1 MTNIVF
7 VFKTL
12 IEIKLTFKHYY
23 DYGSYFKCTSQVEF
37 VFKSRY
43 IIVSGFIEMDINC

>member
-12 IEIKLTFKHYY
+12 IETLEHYY

-43 IIVSGFIEMDINC
+43 IIVSGFIKIDMNC